1 MKLSPRRLARRCTV
15 MSQVPHSTLEVAP
28 NLDLPEPAKYAYYAP
43 EVWHNPDDDTNK
55 FTYVAEAHEK
65 QSQPPRTCGLR
76 RRTFWIALGVAMI
89 VVVAAVGGGIGG
101 ALASKSS
108 RGGSNASAPQ
118 SEPASTPTSSASS
131 TQPSASSPITSAP
144 TSTPTVASSA
154 PNVTTTE
161 VVGASKTLL
170 RDCPSSN
177 GTLYDVTHGD
187 TKMSYR
193 KECETSVVAIK
204 GSAAFGG
211 TVVESLNECIDL
223 CAAFNINNKALITG
237 GSDTICNTVCWRNTF
252 EKINDMPGGMCFGF
266 TSENSTGSVRYT
278 RPTETRC
285 DSAVLINQPF

>member
-1 MKLSPRRLARRCTV
+1 
-15 MSQVPHSTLEVAP
+15 MSQAPHSTLEVAP
-28 NLDLPEPAKYAYYAP
+28 NLDLPEPAQYAYYAP
-43 EVWHNPDDDTNK
+43 EVWQNPDNDTNK
-55 FTYVAEAHEK
+55 FSYVDENHEK
-65 QSQPPRTCGLR
+65 QSEPPRICGLR
-76 RRTFWIALGVAMI
+76 RRTFWIALGVVMI
-89 VVVAAVGGGIGG
+89 VVVAAVGGGVGG

-108 RGGSNASAPQ
+108 RNANASASQ
-118 SEPASTPTSSASS
+118 SEPASATSTLTSSTPS

-144 TSTPTVASSA
+144 TSTPTIASSA
-154 PNVTTTE
+154 SNITTTE
-161 VVGASKTLL
+161 VVGGSKTLL

-223 CAAFNINNKALITG
+223 CAAFNINNKTPITA

-252 EKINDMPGGMCFGF
+252 EKVNDMPGGMCFGF

-285 DSAVLINQPF
+285 DSAILINQPF